1 MELKADHSPP
11 SSARV
16 KNEQSSNSAPPVSLQ
31 GKGMIILPLRRVS
44 QGALRQGAQED
55 IWDHEVG

>member
-1 MELKADHSPP
+1 MEQKADHSPP

-31 GKGMIILPLRRVS
+31 GEGTIILPLRRVS
-44 QGALRQGAQED
+44 QGVQR
-55 IWDHEVG
+55 